1 MGEGVPFGSPAYY
14 IMLAVLL
21 FGRSMDFLSTWVGS
35 PKLVL
40 EGNPIAKKLSW
51 RWAIPLNI
59 GICVT
64 VARWPLPSI
73 IIATMSV
80 LLAARNFELGWL
92 MRTLGEEAFRDWFVA
107 RRAETPVSLY
117 LFCLWAQT
125 GLTLLV
131 GLVLMWATGA
141 EQVVPFGIGMGIVTF
156 AVAVLVYTM
165 LALWRNRRRAFY

>member
-1 MGEGVPFGSPAYY
+1 MGEGVPFGSSDYY
-14 IMLAVLL
+14 WLLAVLL

-40 EGNPIAKKLSW
+40 EGNPIAKKLRW
-51 RWAIPLNI
+51 KWAIPLNLAV
-59 GICVT
+59 CV
-64 VARWPLPSI
+64 AIAMWPLPSI

-92 MRTLGEEAFRDWFVA
+92 MRTLGEDGFRDWFVA

-117 LFCLWAQT
+117 LFCIWAQS

-131 GLVLMWATGA
+131 GVVLMLTTGS
-141 EQVVPFGIGMGIVTF
+141 EQIVPFGIGMGIVTF